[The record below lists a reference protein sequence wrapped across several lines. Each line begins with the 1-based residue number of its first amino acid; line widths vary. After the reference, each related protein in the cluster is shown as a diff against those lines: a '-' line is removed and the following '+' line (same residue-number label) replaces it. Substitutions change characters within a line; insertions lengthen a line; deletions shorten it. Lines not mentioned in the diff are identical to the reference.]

1 MKIVVFIFIS
11 FFSLLLINSCR
22 SEDDNEYF
30 YNLNDY
36 VSAEYSNY
44 NLTNIR
50 AQYDKELAKYK
61 KTGDKKYLLSSKYV
75 ELFLYYNTD
84 SQYALKQIPLLYE
97 LLKLNNDQYEY
108 ISISCNFMLALHFEH
123 NSPKFAMYF
132 LDEAI
137 KTDEKIGKKYILP
150 HLYHAKGRLY
160 YNEKNYS
167 AAMLYF
173 NKALKTYIKRKDDK
187 IFIASMHNNFGMC
200 FNQLNKTDK
209 AIQQTLEGIKI
220 LEGKKKLNKEDLLFI
235 TAMKVNLGKYYLK
248 QNDYKNSYIFWNE
261 GFEFYQKIEQYNSD
275 FMFVSQKLFDMYER
289 VGQNDKKDSLARLL
303 TEIEPK
309 IQYLPD
315 KITLYEILQNYYL
328 EINDREKQKASSKK
342 ILHLITLYNEKNQK
356 ELAQVSDLLN
366 DYFIKSINQKYDYNV
381 NIQKKNN
388 WLVLVSALLIITV
401 LAGSFI
407 NVHKKNKKNKE
418 FAEKQELTLNQD
430 IQSQKNRI
438 KNLQLSLNL
447 KIEME
452 KAFLENLK
460 QIKKT
465 KNLNAEE
472 VVKNLIFKINNL
484 LEIDR
489 KNNDIINESYTENKM
504 FMEKLSERFPV
515 LTDQELQLCIYFKLD
530 LSSKEISLLENI
542 KDVTARV
549 YKANIKSKMKLD
561 KETDLTLFLNSIK

>member
-1 MKIVVFIFIS
+1 
-11 FFSLLLINSCR
+11 
-22 SEDDNEYF
+22 
-30 YNLNDY
+30 
-36 VSAEYSNY
+36 
-44 NLTNIR
+44 
-50 AQYDKELAKYK
+50 
-61 KTGDKKYLLSSKYV
+61 
-75 ELFLYYNTD
+75 
-84 SQYALKQIPLLYE
+84 
-97 LLKLNNDQYEY
+97 
-108 ISISCNFMLALHFEH
+108 
-123 NSPKFAMYF
+123 
-132 LDEAI
+132 
-137 KTDEKIGKKYILP
+137 
-150 HLYHAKGRLY
+150 
-160 YNEKNYS
+160 
-167 AAMLYF
+167 MLYF

-209 AIQQTLEGIKI
+209 AIQETLEGIEI
-220 LEGKKKLNKEDLLFI
+220 LESKKKLNKEDLLFI

-248 QNDYKNSYIFWNE
+248 QDDYKNSYTFWNE
-261 GFEFYQKIEQYNSD
+261 GFEFYRKIEQYNSD
-275 FMFVSQKLFDMYER
+275 FMFVSQKLFDMYEKA
-289 VGQNDKKDSLARLL
+289 GQNDKRDRLARFLI
-303 TEIEPK
+303 EIDPK

-315 KITLYEILQNYYL
+315 KITLYEMLQNYYL
-328 EINDREKQKASSKK
+328 EINDREKQKTFSKK

-366 DYFIKSINQKYDYNV
+366 DYLIKSINQKYDYEV

-388 WLVLVSALLIITV
+388 WLVLVSSLLVITV
-401 LAGSFI
+401 LAVSFI
-407 NVHKKNKKNKE
+407 NVRKKNKKNKE
-418 FAEKQELTLNQD
+418 LAKKQELTLNQD

-549 YKANIKSKMKLD
+549 YKANIKSKMKLE
-561 KETDLTLFLNSIK
+561 KETDLTLFLNTIR